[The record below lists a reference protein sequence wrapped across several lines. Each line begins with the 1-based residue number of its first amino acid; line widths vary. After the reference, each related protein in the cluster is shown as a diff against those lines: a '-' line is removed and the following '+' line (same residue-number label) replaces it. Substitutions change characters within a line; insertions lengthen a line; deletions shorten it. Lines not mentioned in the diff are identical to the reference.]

1 MGKCSKIEPKPKFGK
16 TSTLIGK
23 REFVWQRQ
31 TYIMAILNVTP
42 DSFSGDGILKA
53 SRPSAREIQLAV
65 DQGLRF
71 EDEGADIIDVGGEST
86 RPASIYQ
93 GAKPIRARSEMERV
107 IPVIQQLAHRVDT
120 PISIDTRRASVSRA
134 AVANGAAMVND
145 VSMLHWDKSTPVT
158 VAELN
163 VPLVISHNRR
173 KSAYIDVM
181 AEVISDLDQ
190 AVQLAVDAGIQTR
203 NIIVDPGIG
212 FGKSIE
218 QSLEAQRRLKE
229 LHVLGLPVLVG
240 TSRKSSIGAV
250 LGGSTENRIEGT
262 AATVALAIER
272 GADLVRVHDVEKMLK
287 VARMADALVRGWTT

>member
-1 MGKCSKIEPKPKFGK
+1 MRAFTKIETTPKFGK
-16 TSTLIGK
+16 VSTLIGK
-23 REFVWQRQ
+23 RKFVWQKQ

-42 DSFSGDGILKA
+42 DSFSGDGFLKA
-53 SRPSAREIQLAV
+53 SRPSPREIQLAV

-86 RPASIYQ
+86 RPANIYR
-93 GAKPIRARSEMERV
+93 GAKPISAETEMERV
-107 IPVIQQLAHRVDT
+107 IPVIQQLAHRVDA
-120 PISIDTRRASVSRA
+120 PISIDTRRASVSHA
-134 AVANGAAMVND
+134 AVTNGAAMVND
-145 VSMLHWDKSTPVT
+145 VSMLNWDKSTPVT

-173 KSAYIDVM
+173 KSAYHDVM
-181 AEVISDLDQ
+181 AEVICDLDQ
-190 AVQLAVDAGIQTR
+190 AVKLAIQAGIQTR

-212 FGKSIE
+212 FGKTIE
-218 QSLEAQRRLKE
+218 QSLEAQRRLNE

-250 LGGSTENRIEGT
+250 LGVSTENRMEGT

-272 GADLVRVHDVEKMLK
+272 GADLVRVHDVAIMLK
-287 VARMADALVRGWTT
+287 VARMADAIVRGWAT